1 MKLKIKNL
9 FIKIIILTFGF
20 SIFRILGS
28 DTRCLLKNKIGI
40 PCPGCGMT
48 RALESFLHGDIK
60 KAFYYHPLFLIPIFI
75 AIVFLFGNNDFF
87 AKLIKNKNIW
97 IFLVILVLLVYIIRM
112 VLMFPDVAPMNY
124 VEPIWLSFF

>member
-1 MKLKIKNL
+1 M
-9 FIKIIILTFGF
+9 FI
-20 SIFRILGS
+20 
-28 DTRCLLKNKIGI
+28 KNKIGI

-75 AIVFLFGNNDFF
+75 AIVFLFSSNNFF

-124 VEPIWLSFF
+124 VKPIWLSFF